1 MLAESASVT
10 TPVTE
15 PPPPSTGDLAS
26 LEPLSPWP
34 DRLLRWASR
43 GSSLTVL
50 AILAAIAVF
59 LVSKALPAISKDTAS
74 FFTTKDWLP
83 DQVPVVFGV
92 AALVCGTLI
101 SSLIALVIAV
111 PIAIGVALF
120 LTQYAP
126 KRLASPL
133 GYVVDLLAAVPS
145 VVFGLWG
152 IRYLNN
158 AIKPVSMWL
167 HTHLGFIPLFGDTG
181 ERYGR
186 SLFLAGVVLAIM
198 ILPIISALAREIML
212 QTPQPAMEAALGLGA
227 TRWEVIRMVVLPF
240 SRPGIISSI
249 MLGLGR
255 AFGETIAVA
264 LVLAAN
270 FEITAKILGPGGN
283 TIAANI
289 ATKFGESG
297 PTGRGALIASGL
309 VLFAITLAVNVG
321 ARAVVARN
329 GRAVT

>member
-1 MLAESASVT
+1 ML
-10 TPVTE
+10 
-15 PPPPSTGDLAS
+15 
-26 LEPLSPWP
+26 
-34 DRLLRWASR
+34 
-43 GSSLTVL
+43 VL
-50 AILAAIAVF
+50 GILAAIAIF
-59 LVSKALPAISKDTAS
+59 LIAKAIPAINNDTRNFLA
-74 FFTTKDWLP
+74 TKAWLP
-83 DQVPVVFGV
+83 DQIPVVFGV
-92 AALVCGTLI
+92 AALVVGTLI
-101 SSLIALVIAV
+101 SSAIALVIAV

-120 LTQYAP
+120 ITQYAP
-126 KRLASPL
+126 RRLATPL
-133 GYVVDLLAAVPS
+133 AYIVDLLAAVPS

-152 IRYLNN
+152 LRYVNDL
-158 AIKPVSMWL
+158 IKPVSMWL
-167 HTHLGFIPLFGDTG
+167 HNHLGFIPLFGDTG

-186 SLFLAGVVLAIM
+186 SLFLAGVILAIM
-198 ILPIISALAREIML
+198 ILPIISALAREIIT

-240 SRPGIISSI
+240 ARPGIISSV

-270 FEITAKILGPGGN
+270 FEVTAKILGPGGN

-309 VLFAITLAVNVG
+309 ILFAITLAVNVG
-321 ARAVVARN
+321 ARAVVARS
-329 GRAVT
+329 GRAIT